1 MNAAA
6 TSEHARKKRVM
17 PAFNGDVSFATGTV
31 ISGNDIFFSHTSRSI
46 LTYEGLS
53 K

>member
-6 TSEHARKKRVM
+6 TSEHARKKCVM

-31 ISGNDIFFSHTSRSI
+31 ISGNDIFF
-46 LTYEGLS
+46 
-53 K
+53 